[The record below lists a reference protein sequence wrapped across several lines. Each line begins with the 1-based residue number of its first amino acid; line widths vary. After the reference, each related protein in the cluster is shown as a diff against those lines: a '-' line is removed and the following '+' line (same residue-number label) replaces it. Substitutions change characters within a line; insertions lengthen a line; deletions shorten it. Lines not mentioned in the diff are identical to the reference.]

1 MRNNIK
7 SLKYR
12 PGHYPSLRA
21 LHNKKC
27 KLPKPLFSPSF
38 LVPTVA
44 GFQIPRVRKL
54 RKLGLFCRSADDKL
68 TGMELLTD
76 AILTKAVHE
85 NYTQIIL
92 ISGRKSWATR
102 LLKDLISSVGT
113 GMQAEQEVEVGE
125 EGEKEEK
132 EKKKGEGEEEEEGA
146 ELVSEPG
153 KAEEEE

>member
-1 MRNNIK
+1 
-7 SLKYR
+7 
-12 PGHYPSLRA
+12 
-21 LHNKKC
+21 
-27 KLPKPLFSPSF
+27 
-38 LVPTVA
+38 
-44 GFQIPRVRKL
+44 
-54 RKLGLFCRSADDKL
+54 
-68 TGMELLTD
+68 MELLTD